1 MPVLLRLVIGV
12 LMAGGSALA
21 AIAFPPE
28 PTVRW
33 FIFWIAW
40 LLICSV
46 AIYRLVRNRPL
57 FPK

>member
-1 MPVLLRLVIGV
+1 MPILLRLVIGAFI
-12 LMAGGSALA
+12 AGGSALA

-28 PTVRW
+28 PNALW
-33 FIFWIAW
+33 FIFWITW

-46 AIYRLVRNRPL
+46 AFYLLIRNRPL